1 MAATF
6 VNDAAAAKDK
16 VVSVR
21 SSEKKNHPCW
31 TQVRPLSA
39 VMEDVRA

>member
-21 SSEKKNHPCW
+21 SSEKKIIPVGLKF
-31 TQVRPLSA
+31 VR
-39 VMEDVRA
+39 